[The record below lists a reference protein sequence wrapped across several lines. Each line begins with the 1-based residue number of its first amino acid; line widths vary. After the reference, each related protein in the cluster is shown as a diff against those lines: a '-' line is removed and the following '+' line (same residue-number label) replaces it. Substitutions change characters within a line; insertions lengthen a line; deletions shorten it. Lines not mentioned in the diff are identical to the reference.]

1 MTKLLYVVL
10 SGEDAEEKFDN
21 ALISAIRMVENKR
34 VEKMKILFYGQS
46 ELLVAKATGERAE
59 KIKKLIQF
67 GVIDSACTMV
77 AKRMNIEEG
86 LKIQGI
92 PLEGYGARLAA
103 LLDEG
108 YVPLSF

>member
-1 MTKLLYVVL
+1 MTKLLYVII
-10 SGEDAEEKFDN
+10 SGQEAEEKFDI

-34 VEKMKILFYGQS
+34 VEKMKILFFGRS
-46 ELLVAKATGERAE
+46 ELLVARATGDRAE
-59 KIKKLIQF
+59 KIRKLIQL

-77 AKRMNIEEG
+77 AKNFNIEEE
-86 LKIQGI
+86 LKVRGV
-92 PLEGYGARLAA
+92 PLEGYGTRLAT